1 MTYPCVG
8 PATVAA
14 RKVSAAMSTSDI
26 EALLA
31 RLEKLREIVRMITDE
46 KALAALESLIEEA
59 EAQIAELDKPEET

>member
-1 MTYPCVG
+1 
-8 PATVAA
+8 
-14 RKVSAAMSTSDI
+14 MSTSDI